1 MVIYKKSKHI
11 IRNAINMI
19 PISSQPLSI
28 NEQEKKTFLNE
39 MPTSWLDAFK
49 AGFSA
54 DVDQNPTWG
63 LVRDYDRQRAAEEDS
78 TLIPQ
83 NELNKKYAG
92 LGLTFYR
99 DEPKGYVEKLVEQRL
114 EELKLRDIQAR
125 GPQNFLAKTS
135 YFLGS
140 FGSTVVDPINI
151 GAGFIP
157 VVGQEVFLSKVAKSG
172 LTAARFQK
180 GIAEGFVG
188 NLAVEPLNVLNAK
201 SEQKEYT
208 AYDSLRNI
216 TFGTIASGGLHVAFG
231 RIGDAYKSVTGQENI
246 YTKIANADP
255 ALREDMLKYSLG
267 QLALGKKIDIQNFL
281 DRTVIANEDNIKA
294 ASNTIEKPKDLID
307 LENEK
312 TTLLDNARKINSTAV
327 VNDDII
333 ATKEIF
339 IPSKEYTKNQEK
351 LASLTNIQAYETTGS
366 KRYNELGLQINKL
379 EKILNLLEEKQIK
392 KQELDPKLNIL
403 KTKLDVL
410 NEKIDNVKTRVG
422 IKNYENK
429 IAENQINEQ
438 KPIKTTNI
446 KDPSQ
451 LKSIE
456 NFEINANI
464 DRTKIVNSEDINYLN
479 NESNIIKDQSISVEN
494 QLKKLSEK
502 NNSYIESVNNEVASL
517 DKKINRQSDLLKS
530 IQAGVSCIFRKGL

>member
-1 MVIYKKSKHI
+1 
-11 IRNAINMI
+11 MI

-28 NEQEKKTFLNE
+28 KEQEKNTFLNE
-39 MPTSWLDAFK
+39 TPTSWSDAFK
-49 AGFSA
+49 SGFSA
-54 DVDQNPTWG
+54 DVDQNPFWG
-63 LVRDYDRQRAAEEDS
+63 LLRNYDRERAAEEDP
-78 TLIPQ
+78 TIIPLA
-83 NELNKKYAG
+83 ELNEKYSP

-99 DEPKGYVEKLVEQRL
+99 DEPKGYVEKLVEQKVK
-114 EELKLRDIQAR
+114 EINLRNIQSR
-125 GPQNFLAKTS
+125 GPQNILAKTS

-151 GAGFIP
+151 GASFIP

-180 GIAEGFVG
+180 GLAEGFVG
-188 NLAVEPLNVLNAK
+188 NLAVEPINMLNMA

-208 AYDSLRNI
+208 AYDSLRNL

-255 ALREDMLKYSLG
+255 ALREDMLKYSIG

-281 DRTVIANEDNIKA
+281 DRTIIANEDNIKA

-307 LENEK
+307 LETQK
-312 TTLLDNARKINSTAV
+312 TTILENAKKIDSTAV
-327 VNDDII
+327 VNNDII
-333 ATKEIF
+333 TTKETF
-339 IPSKEYTKNQEK
+339 IPSKEYIETQQK
-351 LASLTNIQAYETTGS
+351 LSSLSNIKSYETTGS

-379 EKILNLLEEKQIK
+379 EKTLNLLEEKQIK
-392 KQELDPKLNIL
+392 KQEVNPKLNIL

-410 NEKIDNVKTRVG
+410 NERIDNAKTKVG
-422 IKNYENK
+422 IKNYEDK
-429 IAENQINEQ
+429 IAANQVNEQ
-438 KPIKTTNI
+438 ISPKTINI
-446 KDPSQ
+446 KDPNQ

-456 NFEINANI
+456 NFEIYANI
-464 DRTKIVNSEDINYLN
+464 DRTKIVNSEDVNYLN
-479 NESNIIKDQSISVEN
+479 NESNIVKDQSISVED

>member
-1 MVIYKKSKHI
+1 
-11 IRNAINMI
+11 MI

-39 MPTSWLDAFK
+39 IPTSWLDAFK

-63 LVRDYDRQRAAEEDS
+63 LLRDYDRQRAAEEDS

-83 NELNKKYAG
+83 YDLNKKYSG

-114 EELKLRDIQAR
+114 QELKLRDIQAR

-188 NLAVEPLNVLNAK
+188 NLAVEPINILNAK

-281 DRTVIANEDNIKA
+281 DRTIIANEDNIKA

-312 TTLLDNARKINSTAV
+312 TILLDNARKIDSTAV
-327 VNDDII
+327 VNNDII
-333 ATKEIF
+333 ISKTKEQLKDENLKLR
-339 IPSKEYTKNQEK
+339 KELKIIQSQEIKPIIKKSIGKEGEEITTSTYDQTAINQKTKLITEK
-351 LASLTNIQAYETTGS
+351 VQQIKELET
-366 KRYNELGLQINKL
+366 KINKMP
-379 EKILNLLEEKQIK
+379 EQNNN
-392 KQELDPKLNIL
+392 LNIL

-456 NFEINANI
+456 NFEINGNI
-464 DRTKIVNSEDINYLN
+464 DRTKIVNSEDVNYLN
-479 NESNIIKDQSISVEN
+479 NESNVIKDQIVPMEN
-494 QLKKLSEK
+494 QLKKISEK
-502 NNSYIESVNNEVASL
+502 NNSYIESVNNEIASL

>member
-83 NELNKKYAG
+83 SELNKKYAG

-157 VVGQEVFLSKVAKSG
+157 VVGQEVFLSKIAKSG

>member
-1 MVIYKKSKHI
+1 
-11 IRNAINMI
+11 MI

-39 MPTSWLDAFK
+39 IPTSWLDAFK

-83 NELNKKYAG
+83 YDLNKKYSG

-114 EELKLRDIQAR
+114 EELRLRDIQAR

-180 GIAEGFVG
+180 GMAEGFVG

-231 RIGDAYKSVTGQENI
+231 RIGDAYKSVTNQENI

-281 DRTVIANEDNIKA
+281 DRTIIANEDNIKA

-312 TTLLDNARKINSTAV
+312 TILLDNARKIDSTAV
-327 VNDDII
+327 VNNDIV
-333 ATKEIF
+333 ATKETF
-339 IPSKEYTKNQEK
+339 VPNKEYIETQEK
-351 LASLTNIQAYETTGS
+351 LSSAANVQAYETTGS

-379 EKILNLLEEKQIK
+379 EKTLNLLREKQTK
-392 KQELDPKLNIL
+392 KQEVNPKLNIL

-456 NFEINANI
+456 NFEINGNI
-464 DRTKIVNSEDINYLN
+464 DRTKIVNSEDVNYLN
-479 NESNIIKDQSISVEN
+479 NESNVIKDQIVPMEN
-494 QLKKLSEK
+494 QLKKISEK
-502 NNSYIESVNNEVASL
+502 NNSYIESVNNEIASL

>member
-83 NELNKKYAG
+83 YELNKKYAG

>member
-1 MVIYKKSKHI
+1 
-11 IRNAINMI
+11 MI

-28 NEQEKKTFLNE
+28 NEQEKKSFLNDA
-39 MPTSWLDAFK
+39 PTSWLDAFK
-49 AGFSA
+49 SGFSA
-54 DVDQNPTWG
+54 DVDQNPFWG
-63 LVRDYDRQRAAEEDS
+63 LLRNYDRERAAEEDPS
-78 TLIPQ
+78 IIPLADL
-83 NELNKKYAG
+83 NEKYSG

-99 DEPKGYVEKLVEQRL
+99 DEPKGYVDKLVEQRL
-114 EELKLRDIQAR
+114 KEINLRNIQSR
-125 GPQNFLAKTS
+125 GPQNILAKTS

-140 FGSTVVDPINI
+140 FGSSVVDPINI
-151 GAGFIP
+151 GASFIP
-157 VVGQEVFLSKVAKSG
+157 VVGQEIFLSKVAKSG

-180 GIAEGFVG
+180 GVAEGFVG
-188 NLAVEPLNVLNAK
+188 NLAVEPLNIINMSA
-201 SEQKEYT
+201 EQKEYT

-216 TFGTIASGGLHVAFG
+216 TFGTLASGGLHVAFG

-255 ALREDMLKYSLG
+255 ALREDMLKYSIG

-281 DRTVIANEDNIKA
+281 DRTIIANEDNIKA

-307 LENEK
+307 LETQK
-312 TTLLDNARKINSTAV
+312 TTLLENAKKIDSTAV
-327 VNDDII
+327 VNNDII
-333 ATKEIF
+333 ATKETF
-339 IPSKEYTKNQEK
+339 IPNKEYSETQKK
-351 LASLTNIQAYETTGS
+351 LSSLSNVQSYETTGS

-379 EKILNLLEEKQIK
+379 EKTLNLLEEKQIK
-392 KQELDPKLNIL
+392 KQEVNPKLNIL

-410 NEKIDNVKTRVG
+410 NERIDNAKTKVG
-422 IKNYENK
+422 IKNYEDK
-429 IAENQINEQ
+429 IAANQVNEQ
-438 KPIKTTNI
+438 ISPKTINI
-446 KDPSQ
+446 KDPNQ

-464 DRTKIVNSEDINYLN
+464 DRTKIVNSEDVNYLN
-479 NESNIIKDQSISVEN
+479 NESNIVKDQSISVEN

>member
-339 IPSKEYTKNQEK
+339 IPSKEYTKNQKK

>member
-83 NELNKKYAG
+83 SELNKKYAG

>member
-281 DRTVIANEDNIKA
+281 DRTIIANEDNIKA

-327 VNDDII
+327 VNNDII

>member
-327 VNDDII
+327 VNNDII

-392 KQELDPKLNIL
+392 KQKLDPKLNIL

>member
-1 MVIYKKSKHI
+1 
-11 IRNAINMI
+11 MI

-28 NEQEKKTFLNE
+28 NEQEKKSFLNDA
-39 MPTSWLDAFK
+39 PTSWLDAFK
-49 AGFSA
+49 SGFSA
-54 DVDQNPTWG
+54 DVDQNQFWG
-63 LVRDYDRQRAAEEDS
+63 LLRNYDRERAAEEDPS
-78 TLIPQ
+78 IIPLADL
-83 NELNKKYAG
+83 NEKYSG

-99 DEPKGYVEKLVEQRL
+99 DEPKGYVDKLVEQRL
-114 EELKLRDIQAR
+114 KEINLRNIQSR
-125 GPQNFLAKTS
+125 GPQNILAKTS

-140 FGSTVVDPINI
+140 FGSTVVDHINI
-151 GAGFIP
+151 GASFIP
-157 VVGQEVFLSKVAKSG
+157 VVGQEIFLSKVAKSG

-180 GIAEGFVG
+180 GVAEGFVG
-188 NLAVEPLNVLNAK
+188 NLAVEPLNIINMSA
-201 SEQKEYT
+201 EQKEYT

-216 TFGTIASGGLHVAFG
+216 TFGTLASGGLHVAFG

-255 ALREDMLKYSLG
+255 ALREDMLKYSIG

-281 DRTVIANEDNIKA
+281 DRTIIANEDNIKA

-307 LENEK
+307 LETQK
-312 TTLLDNARKINSTAV
+312 TTLLENAKKIDSTAV
-327 VNDDII
+327 VNNDII
-333 ATKEIF
+333 ATKETF
-339 IPSKEYTKNQEK
+339 IPNKEYIETQKK
-351 LASLTNIQAYETTGS
+351 LSSLSNVQSYETTGS

-379 EKILNLLEEKQIK
+379 EKTLNLLEEKQIK
-392 KQELDPKLNIL
+392 KQEVNPKLNIL

-410 NEKIDNVKTRVG
+410 NERIDNAKTKVG
-422 IKNYENK
+422 IKNYEDK
-429 IAENQINEQ
+429 IAANQVNEQ
-438 KPIKTTNI
+438 ISPKTINI
-446 KDPSQ
+446 KDPNQ

-464 DRTKIVNSEDINYLN
+464 DRTKIVNSEDVNYLN
-479 NESNIIKDQSISVEN
+479 NESNIVKDQSISVEN